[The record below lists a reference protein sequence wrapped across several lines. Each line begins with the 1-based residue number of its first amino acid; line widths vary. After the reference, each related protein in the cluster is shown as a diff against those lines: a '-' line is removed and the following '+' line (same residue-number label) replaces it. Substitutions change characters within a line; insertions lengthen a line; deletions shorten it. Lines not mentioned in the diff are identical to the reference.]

1 MALEE
6 ELTRFLRGVGI
17 ELFSAGTIKEIKKE
31 FPIAKEVNLEGIDY
45 AISIAYPL
53 LDQVLEGIV
62 DQPTL
67 LYKHLY
73 RQVNNLLDRGALLCA
88 RFLEDKGAK
97 AIPIPASQILDWRTN
112 LAHLSHRQV
121 AVELGMGFYGR
132 NNLLVMPDYGSR
144 VRLVTIL
151 TDLPIE
157 VPGPLKAQ
165 PELYSKDC
173 GACYNCVSVCPA
185 QAIHKSVLDFDRKAC
200 FSKVKEFEKM
210 PGIGVGI
217 CGVCVRA
224 CRGPK

>member
-6 ELTRFLRGVGI
+6 ELTRFLRESGI
-17 ELFSAGTIKEIKKE
+17 ELFSAGSVKKIKPEFALGKEI
-31 FPIAKEVNLEGIDY
+31 NLEQIDY

-53 LDQVLEGIV
+53 LGEPLEGII
-62 DQPTL
+62 DRPTL

-73 RQVNNLLDRGALLCA
+73 RQVNNLLDRVALACA

-97 AIPIPASQILDWRTN
+97 AIAIPASQLLDWRTN

-121 AVELGMGFYGR
+121 AVDLGMGFYGR

-144 VRLVTIL
+144 VRLVSIL
-151 TDLPIE
+151 TDLPLE

-165 PELYSKDC
+165 PELYPKDC
-173 GACYNCVSVCPA
+173 GACQDCVSVCPA